1 MLIFA
6 GALAFGI
13 WLYLALARGGFWK
26 ADQRLPRT
34 AAQARR
40 RWPSVVAIVPARN
53 EAAVLS
59 TTLPSLLSQVYRGAY
74 RVVLVDDN
82 SSDGT
87 AEVARRIMRTT
98 SSAHL
103 VHPARALPPG
113 WAGKVWALAQGVE
126 AASEI
131 MPDAEYIWLT
141 DADIRHQ
148 PHHLARLV
156 AKAEDADLDLV
167 SVMAELSVQGG
178 WTRLLIPPFVYFFQL
193 LYPFP
198 WVNDST
204 RVCAAAAG
212 GCILIRRP
220 VLERIGGLATI
231 RDALID
237 DCALARLVK
246 RNGRDG
252 GGRIWLGLADGA
264 WSVRDYEGLS
274 GIWQMVARTAFAELR
289 YSWLRLGAALVIM
302 GTVYIAPPLLTLLYP
317 WHGRIAGAG
326 LGLVAWILM
335 SWTYCPTLQLYRQ
348 PILLAPLLPVAA
360 PIYMAMTIDSA
371 LRYLGGRGGFW
382 KGRTQ
387 AGGRHPSSVSGNPLP
402 GHWFDHH
409 PPSI

>member
-1 MLIFA
+1 MLILA
-6 GALAFGI
+6 GAFAFGI
-13 WLYLALARGGFWK
+13 WLCLAFARGGFWK
-26 ADQRLPRT
+26 ADQRLPRM

-40 RWPSVVAIVPARN
+40 RWPSVVAVVPARN
-53 EAAVLS
+53 EAAVLP

-74 RVVLVDDN
+74 RIVLVDDK

-87 AEVARRIMRTT
+87 AEVAQRIMRAT
-98 SSAHL
+98 SSAH
-103 VHPARALPPG
+103 VVRRACALPPG

-131 MPDAEYIWLT
+131 MPDAEYVWLT
-141 DADIRHQ
+141 DADIRHK

-156 AKAEDADLDLV
+156 ARAEDADLDLV
-167 SVMAELSVQGG
+167 SVMAELSAQGG
-178 WTRLLIPPFVYFFQL
+178 WPRLLIPPFVYFFQL

-198 WVNDST
+198 WINDPS
-204 RVCAAAAG
+204 RACAAAAG

-220 VLERIGGLATI
+220 VLERIGGLAAI

-246 RNGRDG
+246 RKGRDG

-289 YSWLRLGAALVIM
+289 YSWLRLGAALIAI
-302 GTVYIAPPLLTLLYP
+302 GSVYIAPPLLVLLYP
-317 WHGRIAGAG
+317 WHGHIAGAG
-326 LGLVAWILM
+326 LGLAAWILM
-335 SWTYCPTLQLYRQ
+335 SWTYRPTLRLYRQ

-360 PIYMAMTIDSA
+360 LIYMAMTIDSA
-371 LRYLGGRGGFW
+371 LRYLGGRGGLW
-382 KGRTQ
+382 KGRAQ
-387 AGGRHPSSVSGNPLP
+387 AGGHHPSSVSGNPLP
-402 GHWFDHH
+402 DHWFDHH
-409 PPSI
+409 PPST